1 MDVQSSLYSQPNA
14 SDTMKTNGKFSCGEV
29 KPVDGDCSSPKKC
42 EQESGSDDDDDVDVS
57 DQLSSS
63 KGCNASKRQTKKD
76 AKKGRSLERT
86 PLLSGRSQSTNTADG
101 GGSSIAAPGRA
112 SSSDDDDVA
121 EIFAEKYGS
130 FWNDEFTRVIAE
142 AEHAIRK
149 GVFPERIAQGSS
161 GSYFVRNCQGEK
173 IGVFK
178 PKNEEPYGQLNPKW
192 VKWIHRIFFPC
203 CFGRSC
209 LLPNQGY
216 LSEAGASLVD
226 RKLQLNVVPKTAIV
240 ALAAPTFNYGRIDR
254 AKART
259 KERIRSRYPDLA
271 RRFHRVGLPRKTGSF
286 QLFVTGYQDAN
297 YWLRQWETYPEQAPP
312 PATMKDFQIQ
322 FERMVILDYIIRNTD
337 RGNDNWL
344 IKYELA
350 QAIPIRPNP
359 VSSEVYDG
367 FGDDGAAK
375 LIDLEG
381 GVNHCEPK
389 SDTIRADGETS
400 TEQQECYRC

>member
-1 MDVQSSLYSQPNA
+1 MSVKYATANTGFLLPGERFTESAPSSFSHRMDVQSSLYSQPNA

-29 KPVDGDCSSPKKC
+29 KPLDGDCSSPKKC

-121 EIFAEKYGS
+121 EICKFLIIQRITLPLVEVAEKYGS

-161 GSYFVRNCQGEK
+161 GSYFVRNCQGVKDPSENFLKEK

-209 LLPNQGY
+209 LLPNQVSFY
-216 LSEAGASLVD
+216 L
-226 RKLQLNVVPKTAIV
+226 I
-240 ALAAPTFNYGRIDR
+240 
-254 AKART
+254 
-259 KERIRSRYPDLA
+259 
-271 RRFHRVGLPRKTGSF
+271 
-286 QLFVTGYQDAN
+286 
-297 YWLRQWETYPEQAPP
+297 
-312 PATMKDFQIQ
+312 
-322 FERMVILDYIIRNTD
+322 IL
-337 RGNDNWL
+337 
-344 IKYELA
+344 
-350 QAIPIRPNP
+350 
-359 VSSEVYDG
+359 
-367 FGDDGAAK
+367 
-375 LIDLEG
+375 
-381 GVNHCEPK
+381 
-389 SDTIRADGETS
+389 
-400 TEQQECYRC
+400 